1 MFEKP
6 VKSSLRTQKTLV
18 RVDAIFNLKLS
29 VFRVF
34 LYKNIKYSRSTICFL
49 VHLKRS
55 SSPGFCLFSQKL
67 QKLGVSTSPLKPQT
81 PPREHSLPP
90 RPQSLILGAPVLSR
104 KEVQREEDE
113 EVFGVEARED
123 VPISTGGERTVE
135 GSSATENGYME
146 LPGSFGSKSEPAVVT
161 LEFGVARM
169 TC

>member
-1 MFEKP
+1 M
-6 VKSSLRTQKTLV
+6 
-18 RVDAIFNLKLS
+18 
-29 VFRVF
+29 
-34 LYKNIKYSRSTICFL
+34 
-49 VHLKRS
+49 
-55 SSPGFCLFSQKL
+55 
-67 QKLGVSTSPLKPQT
+67 STSPLKPQT
-81 PPREHSLPP
+81 PPRERSLPP

-104 KEVQREEDE
+104 KEAQRDEDE
-113 EVFGVEARED
+113 EDAEEARED

>member
-1 MFEKP
+1 M
-6 VKSSLRTQKTLV
+6 TLV
-18 RVDAIFNLKLS
+18 RVNLKQMSARLTYIRIS
-29 VFRVF
+29 SILPFGFIRND
-34 LYKNIKYSRSTICFL
+34 LPFL
-49 VHLKRS
+49 V
-55 SSPGFCLFSQKL
+55 SPQKL
-67 QKLGVSTSPLKPQT
+67 QKFGVSTSPPKPQT
-81 PPREHSLPP
+81 PPRERSLPP

-113 EVFGVEARED
+113 EVFAEEARED